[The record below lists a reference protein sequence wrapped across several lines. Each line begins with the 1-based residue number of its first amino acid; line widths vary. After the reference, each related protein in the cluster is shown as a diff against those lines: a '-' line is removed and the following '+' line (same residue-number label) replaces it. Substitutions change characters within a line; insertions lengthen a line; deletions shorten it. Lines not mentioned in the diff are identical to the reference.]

1 MKDMASARRVR
12 TRNADRWARTGHS
25 QGLKRF
31 VISALALV
39 AVVWAVPS
47 AQAQGSRGDAMQQA
61 RGFMSKFQSGM
72 NSKNPDTAARF
83 YTSDAVLVTPTGQVF
98 SGPNGAKEYYVDAFK
113 QLGKFTFE
121 GTVEQARIDGPA
133 LWFIG
138 KGTIKLSN
146 GSGPPELHTH
156 FAYVLVRQNQEW
168 KAQLVSV
175 GPDAPAPPNAP
186 PANR

>member
-1 MKDMASARRVR
+1 MYPDARVAEFVEQNFIPIRVH
-12 TRNADRWARTGHS
+12 ARE
-25 QGLKRF
+25 QR
-31 VISALALV
+31 
-39 AVVWAVPS
+39 
-47 AQAQGSRGDAMQQA
+47 
-61 RGFMSKFQSGM
+61 
-72 NSKNPDTAARF
+72 
-83 YTSDAVLVTPTGQVF
+83 
-98 SGPNGAKEYYVDAFK
+98 DAFK